1 MSTTMQISTIEIEKE
16 TTKKGETTKNKEKE
30 KEKESQIIETMKR
43 KGKKELSTNIF
54 FNDMNELMHNEA
66 FKTFYD
72 KYFRDSSDIKSVL
85 IYLKLYETLQM
96 EYKERHNVDIDEEV
110 LIYII
115 KELMVNKTSRQNILQ
130 SFDTFFSHNTLTV
143 KSTQTHKYKYL
154 LDVLSPQI
162 QDQIQNQIYRPPI
175 KM

>member
-1 MSTTMQISTIEIEKE
+1 MQMITTEKE
-16 TTKKGETTKNKEKE
+16 NEKE
-30 KEKESQIIETMKR
+30 KEKESQLVETMKK

-54 FNDMNELMHNEA
+54 FNDMNDLMHNEG

-143 KSTQTHKYKYL
+143 KSSQTHKYKYL

-162 QDQIQNQIYRPPI
+162 QDQLQNQIYRPTNILSICEEDVTEPTTED
-175 KM
+175 